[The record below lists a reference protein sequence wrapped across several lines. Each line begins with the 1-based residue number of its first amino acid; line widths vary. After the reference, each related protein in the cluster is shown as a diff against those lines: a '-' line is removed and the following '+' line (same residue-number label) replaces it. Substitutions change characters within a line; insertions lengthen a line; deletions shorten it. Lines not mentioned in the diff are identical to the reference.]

1 MAFHPEE
8 TMKFLKIAV
17 AFCFLAGLAMA
28 EDRLPS
34 KVVRVMGTAEIK
46 VVPDRAVIDIGVE
59 KQDPSAGVAKH
70 AEDAAARRILATLR
84 TNGIDE
90 KDIQTTFLSL
100 QPQSY
105 TRKGVR
111 ISYFVAAQTM
121 TITVRD
127 LAKLDTL
134 LESLVKAGGNRI
146 DSIGYETSD
155 LRKYRDQAR
164 GEAVKAARE
173 KAGALA
179 KALGQDIGKA
189 QSIEEAPEPE
199 YSTANAGFYNAGM
212 AREKAQAPSIAVGQ
226 KSISASVTV
235 SFELN

>member
-1 MAFHPEE
+1 
-8 TMKFLKIAV
+8 MKFLKIAV
-17 AFCFLAGLAMA
+17 PFCLLAGLAA
-28 EDRLPS
+28 AQDRLPP
-34 KVVRVMGTAEIK
+34 KAVRVVGTAEVK
-46 VVPDRAVIDIGVE
+46 VVPDRAVIEIGVE
-59 KQDPSAGVAKH
+59 KQDPNASVAKH
-70 AEDAAARRILATLR
+70 AEDAAARRILSALR
-84 TNGIDE
+84 GNGIDD

-134 LESLVKAGGNRI
+134 LESLIRAGGNRI

-164 GEAVKAARE
+164 DMAVKAALE

-179 KALGQDIGKA
+179 KALGQDIGRA
-189 QSIEEAPEPE
+189 QSIEDVMESG
-199 YSTANAGFYNAGM
+199 YQSTRQIQNALLANVRSENVSM
-212 AREKAQAPSIAVGQ
+212 EAPSIAVGQ
-226 KSISASVTV
+226 KSISASVMV

>member
-1 MAFHPEE
+1 MFHPEE

-17 AFCFLAGLAMA
+17 TFCFLATLAMA
-28 EDRLPS
+28 EGRLPP
-34 KVVRVMGTAEIK
+34 KVVRVVGTAEVK
-46 VVPDRAVIDIGVE
+46 VVPDRAVIEIGVE

-70 AEDAAARRILATLR
+70 AEDAAARRILSTLQA
-84 TNGIDE
+84 NGIDE

-105 TRKGVR
+105 TRKGIRV
-111 ISYFVAAQTM
+111 SYFVAAQTM

-134 LESLVKAGGNRI
+134 LEALIKAGGNRI

-155 LRKYRDQAR
+155 LRKYRDRAR
-164 GEAVKAARE
+164 DEAVKAARE

-179 KALGQDIGKA
+179 RALGQDIGKA
-189 QSIEEAPEPE
+189 QSIDEVPDYGFSAGLQANTRFETYSRDKVAAP
-199 YSTANAGFYNAGM
+199 T
-212 AREKAQAPSIAVGQ
+212 IAAGQ
-226 KSISASVTV
+226 KTISASVMV